1 MRCEAVVVAAG
12 SGRRFGGGVPKQ
24 FQLLAG
30 SPVVVRACRA
40 VLRASEVDGV
50 VLVLPE
56 AILEAPPDWLRRL
69 SSRVRPV
76 AGGSSRT
83 GSVRRGVASVDPEA
97 DVVLVHDGVRPLV
110 RPGTVTRVL
119 RAAADGPVVPTARVT
134 DTVKRVDG
142 DGRVVETVDRTP
154 LRLAQTPQ
162 GFPASLL
169 QRVLDRG
176 EAEGLEVTDEASL
189 CERFGET
196 VRTVPGDREN
206 LKITRPGDL
215 RLAEL
220 LLQAR
225 GRGRG
230 PGAGG

>member
-12 SGRRFGGGVPKQ
+12 AGRRFGGEVPKQ

-30 SPVVVRACRA
+30 SPVVMRACRA
-40 VLRASEVDGV
+40 VLGADGVDHV
-50 VLVLPE
+50 VLVLPG
-56 AILEAPPDWLRRL
+56 ATLESPPDWLRRL

-83 GSVRRGVASVDPEA
+83 RSVRRGVASVDTEA
-97 DVVLVHDGVRPLV
+97 DVILVHDGVRPLV

-119 RAAADGPVVPTARVT
+119 RAASAGPVIPAARVT

-142 DGRVVETVDRTP
+142 DGRVVETVDRAP

-169 QRVLDRG
+169 RRVLERG

-189 CERFGET
+189 CERFGEP
-196 VRTVPGDREN
+196 VRTVPGDRDN
-206 LKITRPGDL
+206 IKITRPGDL

-225 GRGRG
+225 G